1 MAPRLNENQVLIM
14 IRRVIPA
21 LMILGAIVSLGSLFY
36 ITVPRITTSTYMVTS
51 TLTGIAPEILLDYST
66 STVSCTGISPV
77 CFVQIYPYT
86 YTETW
91 SAQTTPIIPL
101 STTATS
107 HVAYANSSTTGG
119 IVVLSMLILLVG
131 GIALLARDIRRTR
144 SAKSI
149 GG

>member
-1 MAPRLNENQVLIM
+1 MMHARLRLV
-14 IRRVIPA
+14 
-21 LMILGAIVSLGSLFY
+21 
-36 ITVPRITTSTYMVTS
+36 

-66 STVSCTGISPV
+66 STVSCTGISPL

-107 HVAYANSSTTGG
+107 YVAYANSGTTGG

-131 GIALLARDIRRTR
+131 GIALLARIIQIY
-144 SAKSI
+144 SYLGYAFLEI
-149 GG
+149 GLFSDKICARGSYEIIVVIFCV